1 MQITIVCQ
9 PGADATHW
17 CALYLK
23 GARAEAKR
31 KGDSLALLSLDD
43 ALVRFKTDRP
53 TCAAILSTSR
63 AWTANA
69 AEALSAVGV

>member
-43 ALVRFKTDRP
+43 ALVRFKTDKP
-53 TCAAILSTSR
+53 TCAAILGYASVST
-63 AWTANA
+63 A
-69 AEALSAVGV
+69 A

>member
-1 MQITIVCQ
+1 MQISIVCQ

-31 KGDSLALLSLDD
+31 KGDTLALL
-43 ALVRFKTDRP
+43 
-53 TCAAILSTSR
+53 
-63 AWTANA
+63 
-69 AEALSAVGV
+69 